1 MINDVLQEAEGKMKK
16 SVESLRHH
24 LATIRTGRAS
34 PALVEHLPVDAYG
47 SSMPLN
53 QLAGISV
60 PEARLIVIQ
69 PYDASTMK
77 AIEKAIQNSE
87 LGINPSN
94 DGRVI
99 RLAIPQLTEER
110 RRELTKL
117 VRSRVEESKVALRNI
132 RRESLDDLRQFVRVE
147 AEGAPPGEGALS
159 GKTLVLTGTLPD
171 LTREE
176 ATERILAAGGRVTS
190 SVSKKTDFVVA
201 GEAAGSKLEKAERL
215 GVAVIDEA
223 GLLGLLDSA

>member
-1 MINDVLQEAEGKMKK
+1 MINDVLRETEGKMKK

-34 PALVEHLPVDAYG
+34 PALVEHLPIDAYG

-77 AIEKAIQNSE
+77 AIEKALQNSE

-99 RLAIPQLTEER
+99 RLVIPQLTEER
-110 RRELTKL
+110 RRDLTKL
-117 VRSRVEESKVALRNI
+117 VRSRVEESKVALRNL
-132 RRESLDDLRQFVRVE
+132 RREALDDLRQLEHEKLISEDDQRRAQDRLQDLTDRYSRDLDQIGATKE
-147 AEGAPPGEGALS
+147 AEVME
-159 GKTLVLTGTLPD
+159 V
-171 LTREE
+171 
-176 ATERILAAGGRVTS
+176 
-190 SVSKKTDFVVA
+190 
-201 GEAAGSKLEKAERL
+201 
-215 GVAVIDEA
+215 
-223 GLLGLLDSA
+223 

>member
-1 MINDVLQEAEGKMKK
+1 MINDVLRETEGKMKK

-34 PALVEHLPVDAYG
+34 PALVEHLPIDAYG

-99 RLAIPQLTEER
+99 RLVIPQLTEER
-110 RRELTKL
+110 RRDLTKL
-117 VRSRVEESKVALRNI
+117 VRSRVEESKVALRNL
-132 RRESLDDLRQFVRVE
+132 RREALDDLRQLEHEKLISEDDQRRAQDRLQELTDRYSRDLDQIGATKE
-147 AEGAPPGEGALS
+147 AEVME
-159 GKTLVLTGTLPD
+159 V
-171 LTREE
+171 
-176 ATERILAAGGRVTS
+176 
-190 SVSKKTDFVVA
+190 
-201 GEAAGSKLEKAERL
+201 
-215 GVAVIDEA
+215 
-223 GLLGLLDSA
+223 

>member
-1 MINDVLQEAEGKMKK
+1 MINDVLRESEGKMKK

-60 PEARLIVIQ
+60 PEGRLIVIQ
-69 PYDASTMK
+69 PYDASMIK

-99 RLAIPQLTEER
+99 RLVIPQLTEER
-110 RRELTKL
+110 RRDLTKL

-132 RRESLDDLRQFVRVE
+132 RRESLDDLRQFEHEKLISEDEQRRAQERLQELTDRYTRDLDQIGAAKE
-147 AEGAPPGEGALS
+147 AEVME
-159 GKTLVLTGTLPD
+159 V
-171 LTREE
+171 
-176 ATERILAAGGRVTS
+176 
-190 SVSKKTDFVVA
+190 
-201 GEAAGSKLEKAERL
+201 
-215 GVAVIDEA
+215 
-223 GLLGLLDSA
+223 

>member
-1 MINDVLQEAEGKMKK
+1 MINDVLREAEGKMKK
-16 SVESLRHH
+16 SAESLRQH
-24 LATIRTGRAS
+24 LGTIRTGRAS
-34 PALVEHLPVDAYG
+34 PALVEHLPVEAYG

-110 RRELTKL
+110 RRDLTKL
-117 VRSRVEESKVALRNI
+117 VRSRVEESKVALRNV
-132 RRESLDDLRQFVRVE
+132 RREALDDLRQLEHEKLISEDEQRRAQDKLQEMTDRYTRDLDHIGAAKE
-147 AEGAPPGEGALS
+147 AEVME
-159 GKTLVLTGTLPD
+159 V
-171 LTREE
+171 
-176 ATERILAAGGRVTS
+176 
-190 SVSKKTDFVVA
+190 
-201 GEAAGSKLEKAERL
+201 
-215 GVAVIDEA
+215 
-223 GLLGLLDSA
+223 

>member
-1 MINDVLQEAEGKMKK
+1 MVNDVLREAEGKMKK
-16 SVESLRHH
+16 SVEALRHH
-24 LATIRTGRAS
+24 LGTIRTGRAS
-34 PALVEHLPVDAYG
+34 PALVEHLPVEAYG

-69 PYDASTMK
+69 PYDGSTMR

-110 RRELTKL
+110 RRDLTKL
-117 VRSRVEESKVALRNI
+117 VRNRVEESKVALRNI
-132 RRESLDDLRQFVRVE
+132 RREALDDLRQLAHEKLISEDDQRRGQEKLQDQTDRYTRELDQIGAAKE
-147 AEGAPPGEGALS
+147 AEVME
-159 GKTLVLTGTLPD
+159 V
-171 LTREE
+171 
-176 ATERILAAGGRVTS
+176 
-190 SVSKKTDFVVA
+190 
-201 GEAAGSKLEKAERL
+201 
-215 GVAVIDEA
+215 
-223 GLLGLLDSA
+223 

>member
-1 MINDVLQEAEGKMKK
+1 MINDVLRESEGKMKK

-60 PEARLIVIQ
+60 PEGRLIVIQ
-69 PYDASTMK
+69 PYDASMIK

-99 RLAIPQLTEER
+99 RLVIPQLTEER
-110 RRELTKL
+110 RRDLTKL

-132 RRESLDDLRQFVRVE
+132 RREALDDLRQFEHEKLISEDEQRRAQERLQELTDRYTRDLDQIGAAKE
-147 AEGAPPGEGALS
+147 AEVME
-159 GKTLVLTGTLPD
+159 V
-171 LTREE
+171 
-176 ATERILAAGGRVTS
+176 
-190 SVSKKTDFVVA
+190 
-201 GEAAGSKLEKAERL
+201 
-215 GVAVIDEA
+215 
-223 GLLGLLDSA
+223 

>member
-1 MINDVLQEAEGKMKK
+1 MINDVLRESEAKMKK

-24 LATIRTGRAS
+24 LGTIRTGRAS

-110 RRELTKL
+110 RRDLTKL

-132 RRESLDDLRQFVRVE
+132 RRESLDDLRQLEHEKLISEDDQRRAQERLQELTDRYTRDLDQIGAAKE
-147 AEGAPPGEGALS
+147 AEVME
-159 GKTLVLTGTLPD
+159 V
-171 LTREE
+171 
-176 ATERILAAGGRVTS
+176 
-190 SVSKKTDFVVA
+190 
-201 GEAAGSKLEKAERL
+201 
-215 GVAVIDEA
+215 
-223 GLLGLLDSA
+223 

>member
-1 MINDVLQEAEGKMKK
+1 MINDVLRESEGKMKK
-16 SVESLRHH
+16 SVESLRQH
-24 LATIRTGRAS
+24 LGTIRTGRAS

-47 SSMPLN
+47 STMPLN
-53 QLAGISV
+53 QLAGINV

-94 DGRVI
+94 DGRII

-132 RRESLDDLRQFVRVE
+132 RREALDDLRQLEHEKLISEDDQRRGQEKLQDLTDRHSRELDQIGAAKE
-147 AEGAPPGEGALS
+147 AEVME
-159 GKTLVLTGTLPD
+159 V
-171 LTREE
+171 
-176 ATERILAAGGRVTS
+176 
-190 SVSKKTDFVVA
+190 
-201 GEAAGSKLEKAERL
+201 
-215 GVAVIDEA
+215 
-223 GLLGLLDSA
+223 